1 MARGM
6 CKRVNKKRH
15 TGARTRQRR
24 TGKCPGTTVPSDE
37 LSADNGDNG
46 RNDTGTVCAKPV
58 PLLLVLSVLRASK
71 LSVLAVIP
79 WSVFVVV
86 AAATLLF
93 AQTRQHRVVGCS
105 MGDALPHGRII
116 RVIRIGRCLRRLYP
130 FQAGDIVTFVPNERA
145 REAAGLAG
153 LQQRTGTPVFVKWV
167 KWIDEQGC
175 FFVEGDARQL
185 SCDSHDFGVIGLESI
200 VGVLPIA
207 LQ

>member
-1 MARGM
+1 M
-6 CKRVNKKRH
+6 
-15 TGARTRQRR
+15 
-24 TGKCPGTTVPSDE
+24 
-37 LSADNGDNG
+37 SADNGTIDG
-46 RNDTGTVCAKPV
+46 VSCRLTGAVCAKSV
-58 PLLLVLSVLRASK
+58 LFLLALGVLRASGQSVQTII
-71 LSVLAVIP
+71 LWSVLAVVLP
-79 WSVFVVV
+79 VVAVVVVV
-86 AAATLLF
+86 AVATFLLVST
-93 AQTRQHRVVGCS
+93 TRQHRVVGRS
-105 MGDALPHGRII
+105 MGKALPQGRII

-167 KWIDEQGC
+167 KWIDEQGR